1 MEFELEFIRNSKQIQ
16 GVVENIR
23 SAEVVPELT
32 TSPLIY
38 RKTISYSM
46 DLTSVAA
53 RAMPILNTTLWIQLG
68 FATTGI

>member
-23 SAEVVPELT
+23 SAE
-32 TSPLIY
+32 SSAGAYNFAI
-38 RKTISYSM
+38 
-46 DLTSVAA
+46 DLQKDNFLLNGLDFSSGT
-53 RAMPILNTTLWIQLG
+53 AMPILNTTLWIQLG